1 MSFRTTDWPVEPDRT
16 ALADGTIKGKA
27 AGLVHGCC
35 GSGEDTGLGETQCRS
50 DLTKNTR
57 SAERNCSVR
66 VQEQGLGLQP
76 LNLER
81 SPKSSLDDVE
91 KGRSVREHIV
101 LSVEGLTCVG
111 CETKLYRSLESF
123 PSISNLQTSLL
134 LSRAEFDV
142 DLSASSVNDIIGTVK
157 KSTGFICERIKSSE
171 EGLDLL
177 VAGDGKRFV
186 DQPLPPGVTDLT
198 LVESG
203 IVRVNYNPRTIGA
216 RDLIETGFGVPLSLA
231 PPRPHPALAAG
242 RNDVRRKLYMTL
254 LSALLT
260 MPVLIL
266 AWAPLPKNDIAYGAI
281 SLVLATIVQC
291 VVAGPFYPTALRS
304 LLFTHVVEMDLL
316 IVLSTTTAYIF
327 SVVSFAYQIIGQP
340 LSTGEF
346 FETSTLLVTL
356 IMLGRLVSAFARH
369 KAIES
374 ISITSLQVDTAL
386 LVEAGGSGE
395 KEIDARLL
403 QYGDTFKVMPESR
416 VPTDGIIVTGTTEVD
431 ESMVT
436 GESELVKKDI
446 GSTVIAGSLNGSGTI
461 TVRLTQLPSE
471 NTISEIAGMIDE
483 AKFSKPRIQALADR
497 VAGYF
502 VPVVVTLATLTFITW
517 SLVGRLIRH
526 QTASSAVVQAITYA
540 ISVII
545 VSCPCAIGLAVPM
558 VVVIAGGV
566 AAKHGVIF
574 KSAETIEAARNVNHV
589 VFDKTG
595 TLTQGLLSVCTEE
608 YMSQSRDFTMSLA
621 LGLTSNINHP
631 VSSAIAAHLKSLDV
645 QATPLAEVKSI
656 PGNGVEG
663 TCNGTTVRAGN
674 CRWLSV
680 QDSQQ
685 VQSALSKGLTVFC
698 LTSGPTLLAVY
709 GLSDTLR
716 PEAHTVITSLRSR
729 NIDISIVSGDDHG
742 PVHSIATQLGIPASN
757 VRSRCSPRDKQE
769 YIQALI
775 DTPLPSPKS
784 HSNLNPKSN
793 SKPKPQTVLFVGDG
807 TNDGPALAT
816 ATIGL
821 HIPSLPRNT
830 SPTTTFTPDK
840 FHNTHSLAQTASS
853 ATLTRPSLLP
863 LLALLDLSRAVHRR
877 IVFNF
882 VWAFAYNVF
891 AVMLAAGVFE
901 AVGKRGVRVEP
912 KWAALGE
919 VVSLVPVVL
928 VGVGLRWVRV

>member
-1 MSFRTTDWPVEPDRT
+1 
-16 ALADGTIKGKA
+16 
-27 AGLVHGCC
+27 
-35 GSGEDTGLGETQCRS
+35 
-50 DLTKNTR
+50 
-57 SAERNCSVR
+57 
-66 VQEQGLGLQP
+66 
-76 LNLER
+76 
-81 SPKSSLDDVE
+81 
-91 KGRSVREHIV
+91 
-101 LSVEGLTCVG
+101 
-111 CETKLYRSLESF
+111 
-123 PSISNLQTSLL
+123 
-134 LSRAEFDV
+134 
-142 DLSASSVNDIIGTVK
+142 
-157 KSTGFICERIKSSE
+157 
-171 EGLDLL
+171 
-177 VAGDGKRFV
+177 
-186 DQPLPPGVTDLT
+186 
-198 LVESG
+198 
-203 IVRVNYNPRTIGA
+203 
-216 RDLIETGFGVPLSLA
+216 
-231 PPRPHPALAAG
+231 
-242 RNDVRRKLYMTL
+242 MTL

-291 VVAGPFYPTALRS
+291 VVAGPFYPVALRS

-316 IVLSTTTAYIF
+316 IVLSTTTAYVF
-327 SVVSFAYQIIGQP
+327 SVVSFAYQVIGQP
-340 LSTGEF
+340 LSTGQF

-374 ISITSLQVDTAL
+374 VSITSLQVDIAL
-386 LVEAGGSGE
+386 LVEADGSSE
-395 KEIDARLL
+395 KQIDARLL

-436 GESELVKKDI
+436 GESELVKKDS
-446 GSTVIAGSLNGSGTI
+446 GSTVVAGSLNGSGTI

-471 NTISEIAGMIDE
+471 NTISEISGMVDE
-483 AKFSKPRIQALADR
+483 AKFSKARIQALADC

-566 AAKHGVIF
+566 AAKHGVVF
-574 KSAETIEAARNVNHV
+574 KSAETIVAARKVNHV

-608 YMSQSRDFTMSLA
+608 YMSQPRDSAMSLA

-631 VSSAIAAHLKSLDV
+631 VSSAIAAHLNSLDV
-645 QATPLAEVKSI
+645 QATPLAVVKSI

-663 TCNGTTVRAGN
+663 TLNGTIVRAGN

-680 QDSQQ
+680 QDSPQ

-716 PEAHTVITSLRSR
+716 PEANTVIISLQSR

-775 DTPLPSPKS
+775 DTPLSSPV
-784 HSNLNPKSN
+784 SN
-793 SKPKPQTVLFVGDG
+793 SNPKPQTILFVGDG

-830 SPTTTFTPDK
+830 SPSTTTIPDK

-863 LLALLDLSRAVHRR
+863 LLSLLDLSRAVHKR

-891 AVMLAAGVFE
+891 AVLLAAGVFE
-901 AVGKRGVRVEP
+901 AFGKRGVRVEP

-928 VGVGLRWVRV
+928 VGVGLRRVRG

>member
-1 MSFRTTDWPVEPDRT
+1 MRFRPSDRPVEPDRT
-16 ALADGTIKGKA
+16 ALADDTLKREA
-27 AGLVHGCC
+27 TGLVRSCC
-35 GSGEDTGLGETQCRS
+35 GSGKDTGPGEKPCNGS
-50 DLTKNTR
+50 DSTKNTDFAR
-57 SAERNCSVR
+57 PDCCTRLHED
-66 VQEQGLGLQP
+66 GLSLQP
-76 LNLER
+76 SRLGR
-81 SPKSSLDDVE
+81 SPKSSLDDIE
-91 KGRSVREHIV
+91 KGHRVHEHVI

-111 CETKLYRSLESF
+111 CETKLYRSLDSF
-123 PSISNLQTSLL
+123 SSIANLQTSLL
-134 LSRAEFDV
+134 LSRAEFDL
-142 DLSASSVNDIIGTVK
+142 DLSAHSVKDVIGTVE
-157 KSTGFICERIKSSE
+157 KSTGFICEKIRNDGE
-171 EGLDLL
+171 ELDIV

-186 DQPLPPGVTDLT
+186 DQDFPPGVTDMAL
-198 LVESG
+198 LEGG
-203 IVRVNYNPRTIGA
+203 IVRVSYNPRTIGA
-216 RDLIETGFGVPLSLA
+216 RDLIETGFGISTSLA

-254 LSALLT
+254 FSALLT
-260 MPVLIL
+260 VPVLIL
-266 AWAPLPKNDIAYGAI
+266 AWAPLPRNDIAYGAI
-281 SLVLATIVQC
+281 SFALATIVQC
-291 VVAGPFYPTALRS
+291 VVAGPFYPTALRA
-304 LLFTHVVEMDLL
+304 LLFTHMVEMDLL
-316 IVLSTTTAYIF
+316 IVLSTTTAYVF

-369 KAIES
+369 KAIDS

-386 LVEAGGSGE
+386 LVEADESGE
-395 KEIDARLL
+395 KQIDARLL

-436 GESELVKKDI
+436 GESESVKKEP
-446 GSTVIAGSLNGSGTI
+446 GSTVIAGSLNRSGTI

-471 NTISEIAGMIDE
+471 NTITEIAGMVDE

-502 VPVVVTLATLTFITW
+502 VPVVVTLATITFITW
-517 SLVGRLIRH
+517 IVVGMLARH

-566 AAKHGVIF
+566 AAKQGVVF
-574 KSAETIEAARNVNHV
+574 KSAETIEAARKVNHV

-595 TLTQGLLSVCTEE
+595 TLTRGRLSVCTEE
-608 YMSQSRDFTMSLA
+608 YMSQSRDCAMSLA
-621 LGLTSNINHP
+621 LGLTSNISHP
-631 VSSAIAAHLKSLDV
+631 VSSAIAAYLKSLDV
-645 QATPLAEVKSI
+645 QLTPIKDVKSI
-656 PGNGVEG
+656 PGNGVGG
-663 TCNGTTVRAGN
+663 TWNGKTIRAGN

-680 QDSQQ
+680 EDSQQ

-698 LTSGPTLLAVY
+698 VTSGSTLLAVY

-729 NIDISIVSGDDHG
+729 NIDISIVSGDDYG

-757 VRSRCSPRDKQE
+757 VRSKCSPVDKQH
-769 YIQALI
+769 YIQGLLEM
-775 DTPLPSPKS
+775 PVPSHKS
-784 HSNLNPKSN
+784 NPNSN
-793 SKPKPQTVLFVGDG
+793 SKSNLKPQTVLFVGDG
-807 TNDGPALAT
+807 TNDAPALAT

-821 HIPSLPRNT
+821 HMPHPSSST
-830 SPTTTFTPDK
+830 SLTPTRAANNC
-840 FHNTHSLAQTASS
+840 HHTHTLAQTASS

-863 LLALLDLSRAVHRR
+863 LLTLLNLSRAVHQR

-882 VWAFAYNVF
+882 VWAFTYNVF
-891 AVMLAAGVFE
+891 AIMLAAGVFE
-901 AVGKRGVRVEP
+901 GFGKRGMRVEP
-912 KWAALGE
+912 RWAALGE